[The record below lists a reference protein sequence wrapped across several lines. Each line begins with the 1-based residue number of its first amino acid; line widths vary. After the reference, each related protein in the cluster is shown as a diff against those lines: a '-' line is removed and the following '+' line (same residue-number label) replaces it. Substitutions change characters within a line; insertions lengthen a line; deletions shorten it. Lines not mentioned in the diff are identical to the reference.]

1 LISPPIPSKWGR
13 GRRELQKVVS
23 EKKQRN
29 THFFLG
35 LRRMSGEW
43 RRRRVMQTQTKVEH

>member
-1 LISPPIPSKWGR
+1 LISPPIPLKWGG
-13 GRRELQKVVS
+13 GRRKLQKVIS

-43 RRRRVMQTQTKVEH
+43 RRRRRRV